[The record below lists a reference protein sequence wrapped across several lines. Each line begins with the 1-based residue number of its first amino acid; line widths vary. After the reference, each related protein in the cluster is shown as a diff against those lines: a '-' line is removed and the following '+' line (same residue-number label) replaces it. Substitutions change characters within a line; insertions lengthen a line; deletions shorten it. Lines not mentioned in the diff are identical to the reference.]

1 MSLVTAVPAGEPLRS
16 FKYRRGRITDGQ
28 QTAIDTLWPRYG
40 INLGS
45 EPLDLAAV
53 FGRVAP
59 VVLDIG
65 FGMGGATLEMAAADP
80 DRDVIAVDVHTPGA
94 GALQRDLDTAGR
106 SNIRVLVGDVM
117 PVLRD
122 MLPSGSLDEIR
133 IFFPDP
139 WPKVRHRKRRLYS
152 PAFAALAA
160 DRLRPGGRLHS
171 ATDWAP
177 YAAQM
182 LEVVRGEPL
191 LSNEHAGYAPRP
203 PWRPVTRFERQ
214 GLAKGHEIFDLI
226 ARRVP

>member
-1 MSLVTAVPAGEPLRS
+1 MCGVSAQPAGEPLRS

-28 QTAIDTLWPRYG
+28 QAAIHTLWPRYG
-40 INLGS
+40 LDVTAQQ
-45 EPLDLAAV
+45 LDLPGV

-65 FGMGGATLEMAAADP
+65 FGMGGTTIAMAVDDP
-80 DRDVIAVDVHTPGA
+80 GRDVIAVDVHTPGA
-94 GALQRDLDTAGR
+94 GALLRDLDAAGCG
-106 SNIRVLVGDVM
+106 NIRVAVGDALH
-117 PVLRD
+117 VLRD
-122 MLPSGSLDEIR
+122 MLGPQSLDEIR
-133 IFFPDP
+133 LFFPDP
-139 WPKVRHRKRRLYS
+139 WPKIKHRKRRLFS
-152 PAFAALAA
+152 PGFAALAA

-182 LEVVRGEPL
+182 LEVVHGEPL
-191 LSNEHAGYAPRP
+191 MSNEHDGYAPRP

-214 GLAKGHEIFDLI
+214 GLAKGHEIFDVL